1 MLLLCSFDNII
12 FENVKQSR
20 MLYYNIKALIFTEPL
35 FPILQKIAFMM
46 YPTAF
51 IKVTLLSNLLNIV

>member
-12 FENVKQSR
+12 FENV
-20 MLYYNIKALIFTEPL
+20 YYKIKALIFTETL
-35 FPILQKIAFMM
+35 FPILQKISFMM

-51 IKVTLLSNLLNIV
+51 TKATLLSNLLIIV